1 MVREDNPA
9 NKTLR
14 EMMFPNNLNLR
25 PMGIVLPNI
34 TGNWELKHTLIQI
47 LPKYSDMPG
56 EDPMRHLQDF
66 EMACGTIRTAFP
78 ALTEYIRLLTF
89 LFSLQEGARE
99 WLYILPES
107 SITTWQQLQQKFLER
122 YFPVSRI
129 QSLRTRISNIKMG
142 DGEILYDYWGRFKQ
156 MLAKCLQHQIPA
168 HDLVR
173 YFVGGLR
180 RQERQ
185 WLHAACGGSILNK
198 SAADAFELIAN
209 MAEESRDEEG
219 TIERMSPPEP
229 SSAQDDKIDKLCI
242 ALEKFMSNQIPLI
255 KKPVKACQLCMTYT
269 HATDE
274 CPQLYEDEE
283 EVNALG
289 QLGSNNGGYGQKPF
303 DPYRQQCPQQPSQA
317 KGPSLAELVHTM
329 AQENMK
335 FQQETEKFMIE
346 TRGGMQNINAQLSHL
361 AQMIARIEK
370 KQGKLPAQVE
380 VKEVNAVMLVSGEE
394 SCPRKHLSTKWML

>member
-14 EMMFPNNLNLR
+14 DMMFPNNLNLR

-34 TGNWELKHTLIQI
+34 TGNWELKHNLIQI

-66 EMACGTIRTAFP
+66 EMACGTIRTVSP

-89 LFSLQEGARE
+89 PFSLQEGARD
-99 WLYILPES
+99 WLYVLPKS

-122 YFPVSRI
+122 FFPVSRI

-156 MLAKCLQHQIPA
+156 MLAKCPQHQIPA

-198 SAADAFELIAN
+198 STAEAFKLIAN

-229 SSAQDDKIDKLCI
+229 SSAQDDKIDKLCS
-242 ALEKFMSNQIPLI
+242 ALEMFMSNQIPLT
-255 KKPVKACQLCMTYT
+255 KKPVKACQLCMAYT

-274 CPQLYEDEE
+274 CPQFFVDEE
-283 EVNALG
+283 EVYALG

-303 DPYRQQCPQQPSQA
+303 EPYRQQCPQQPS
-317 KGPSLAELVHTM
+317 
-329 AQENMK
+329 
-335 FQQETEKFMIE
+335 
-346 TRGGMQNINAQLSHL
+346 
-361 AQMIARIEK
+361 
-370 KQGKLPAQVE
+370 
-380 VKEVNAVMLVSGEE
+380 
-394 SCPRKHLSTKWML
+394 